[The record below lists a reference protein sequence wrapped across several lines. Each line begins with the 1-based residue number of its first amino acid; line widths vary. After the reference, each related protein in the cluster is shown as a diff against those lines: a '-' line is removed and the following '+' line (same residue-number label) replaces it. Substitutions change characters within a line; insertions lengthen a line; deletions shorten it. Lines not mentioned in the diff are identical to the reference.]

1 MRNCSVVDF
10 NINVSIPKREKDD
23 VEKMSLDGKNVES
36 DAKEIELQ
44 KSADGFERFIMQCCK
59 ADEWDLRK
67 FLKKVLGRAG
77 FTIFED
83 GYLSER
89 CKTNSKYNTVHN
101 MLAIRGENPRV
112 ALVAHTDVCRN
123 HGSEKYEDGESDEYA
138 YWMGGVAAA
147 AKKTDTGK
155 KRIPL
160 KVRPVIK
167 EIEQDGKVRRIITD
181 KENRIQVGGDD
192 RLGVAMNCWL
202 ALNAPGYPMGLLF
215 PTDEEIGLKS
225 ASVCEMPQLK
235 DFDLLVQTDR
245 GNHSNELVV
254 KIGGEILMSYSTTVR
269 LLEIAYD
276 IGLPRYPVHGMGT
289 DIYAIKKRNM
299 CKEACNL
306 TVGYHNSRGD
316 SADEYIDI
324 QEAKDSLRYI
334 SEIVKD
340 FYLNE

>member
-1 MRNCSVVDF
+1 MSDKN
-10 NINVSIPKREKDD
+10 KDL
-23 VEKMSLDGKNVES
+23 VEKAVEMMSDE
-36 DAKEIELQ
+36 E
-44 KSADGFERFIMQCCK
+44 KSAALQGGASAFEKWIMQCCK

-67 FLKKVLGRAG
+67 FLKKILGRAG
-77 FTIFED
+77 FTIYED

-101 MLAIRGENPRV
+101 MLAIRGENPRIC
-112 ALVAHTDVCRN
+112 LVAHTDVCRN
-123 HGSEKYEDGESDEYA
+123 HGSEKFEDGESDEYA
-138 YWMGGVAAA
+138 YWMGGAGSA
-147 AKKTDTGK
+147 AKKTDADK

-192 RLGVAMNCWL
+192 RLGVSMNVFY
-202 ALNAPGYPMGLLF
+202 AINSGLPVGLFF

-245 GNHSNELVV
+245 GNHSDELVV
-254 KIGGEILMSYSTTVR
+254 KIGGEILMTYSTTVR

-316 SADEYIDI
+316 SSDEYIDI

-340 FYLNE
+340 YYLNE